1 MFLTTHQR
9 IESIQYDADVAIKG
23 AIRETSKKRPCQK
36 LSNLALS
43 QSQGDRFENYR
54 VFVVIKNEEPSF
66 KYTRRSS

>member
-1 MFLTTHQR
+1 MFWTHQR

-54 VFVVIKNEEPSF
+54 VFVKL
-66 KYTRRSS
+66 